1 MTEHHCQMDESAG
14 AIRMVYDA
22 KKCCGVPTEHYFVY
36 DSKRYFLCA
45 VHLSIAG
52 LLAMGYVV
60 GVDGTR
66 T

>member
-1 MTEHHCQMDESAG
+1 
-14 AIRMVYDA
+14 MVYDA